1 MELYPNMPTESLYCS
16 LRQHSDQRLLIHFTG
31 VFVVKGC
38 TICRKF
44 PQLCLCEEMKHFSV
58 VLFKLQ
64 LLVLWMDLPL
74 WCAWCV
80 LRQVLPLRETE
91 PNLDCGGPPPVPC
104 KHVPRSRDF
113 DQNFGVQIT
122 KKKRGYGVHFWAF
135 LSIASSD
142 SVRLQKVM
150 GSFWKNGQNFI
161 DLNFCKI

>member
-1 MELYPNMPTESLYCS
+1 MIGNR
-16 LRQHSDQRLLIHFTG
+16 LRA
-31 VFVVKGC
+31 
-38 TICRKF
+38 
-44 PQLCLCEEMKHFSV
+44 
-58 VLFKLQ
+58 LQ
-64 LLVLWMDLPL
+64 G
-74 WCAWCV
+74 
-80 LRQVLPLRETE
+80 LRNDFYADFFCNIKT
-91 PNLDCGGPPPVPC
+91 

-122 KKKRGYGVHFWAF
+122 KKKRGYGVRFWAF